1 MKFLE
6 KARELAPGNTDYLYV
21 LAEENNKLGKYDT
34 SLKYLKEIESIF
46 PYDANLYIALMEVY
60 ILMDDVDNAIK
71 SVHKGLKLLGRNAA
85 LLYRLAFI
93 YFVQEDKELGM
104 LTLEEALNI
113 DYEGHVEFIDFDPEF
128 VLNNTEIVNLINDY
142 KTTNKK

>member
-1 MKFLE
+1 
-6 KARELAPGNTDYLYV
+6 
-21 LAEENNKLGKYDT
+21 
-34 SLKYLKEIESIF
+34 
-46 PYDANLYIALMEVY
+46 MEHH
-60 ILMDDVDNAIK
+60 
-71 SVHKGLKLLGRNAA
+71 S
-85 LLYRLAFI
+85 
-93 YFVQEDKELGM
+93 VQEDKELGM